1 MVRIK
6 EWSAAIV
13 LLSNFQQ
20 SGFFFYAN
28 MSGEFELTRIA
39 SAESALNAD
48 IPLFVDMKDQC
59 LPVDHEGKIFI
70 FSSFQPNRYKEITKE
85 KVTYTI
91 PVWSEAEYGAYLS
104 TDYFWTDHK
113 LDRSE
118 TSHQYLVAR
127 SIIIYGGSFR
137 NVMVAIARVLEGY
150 ATDLGWLVNEAL
162 TNKGQSVANTI
173 FVNGFRGNDA
183 EISDVLIHRNPPI
196 NNGKIVY
203 GSRSVVH
210 NVASQYI
217 FQKLVKLKEDT

>member
-1 MVRIK
+1 
-6 EWSAAIV
+6 
-13 LLSNFQQ
+13 
-20 SGFFFYAN
+20 
-28 MSGEFELTRIA
+28 
-39 SAESALNAD
+39 
-48 IPLFVDMKDQC
+48 MKDQC
-59 LPVDHEGKIFI
+59 LPVEHGGKIFI
-70 FSSFQPNRYKEITKE
+70 FSSFQPNRYQEITKE

-217 FQKLVKLKEDT
+217 FQKLVKLKEDS